1 VEIGFP
7 EALLIVGV
15 LLLVAASL
23 SGLMHGTVLGEN
35 RDDSPACACRR
46 CWMPMMAYVWAALV
60 DRRGPRLRR
69 VELAHEA
76 VPVSVIQRRPS
87 EPSLVLRR

>member
-35 RDDSPACACRR
+35 RDDSSAYRPAK
-46 CWMPMMAYVWAALV
+46 
-60 DRRGPRLRR
+60 GKPRYGGVFL
-69 VELAHEA
+69 
-76 VPVSVIQRRPS
+76 
-87 EPSLVLRR
+87 